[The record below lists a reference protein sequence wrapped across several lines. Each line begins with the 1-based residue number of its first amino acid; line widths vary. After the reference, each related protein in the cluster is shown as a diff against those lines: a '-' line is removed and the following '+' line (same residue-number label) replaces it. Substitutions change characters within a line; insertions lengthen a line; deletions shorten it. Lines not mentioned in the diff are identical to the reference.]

1 MELSYI
7 FLKKPFLIFREK
19 YIENPGIFRARIV
32 FRTLVYSVHCQA
44 STMERFVKLA
54 TYCTF
59 KPKLKKIKKIHLE
72 KLSYISANG
81 TF

>member
-19 YIENPGIFRARIV
+19 YIENPDIFRARIV

-54 TYCTF
+54 T
-59 KPKLKKIKKIHLE
+59 
-72 KLSYISANG
+72 
-81 TF
+81 